1 MIKTA
6 YFKAKRG
13 EIIFVLERE
22 QIILDYLEE
31 HEIATTSFL
40 CELVGVSI
48 STIRRDLN
56 SMNERGL
63 IIKTHG
69 GAKKIA
75 NNKPTATPNLSMFN
89 TRLDN
94 LSIKDDLYINEKK
107 EIAKLASSLILPGD
121 VIFLGSGL
129 TCAFLAKEIKHL
141 SNLTVVTTSI
151 DIVNELA
158 PHIPLILLGGDI
170 VVGKNHIETLGDYT
184 IEILNTMFFDKSF
197 FTVDGID
204 FEFGYSIKNRKQI
217 PLYDYLTT
225 HCKTSYL
232 LADYSKFNKQTFAH
246 LFDLNGVNNIIV
258 DDKAPKEY
266 LNKFKENNINTY
278 IA

>member
-1 MIKTA
+1 M
-6 YFKAKRG
+6 KRG
-13 EIIFVLERE
+13 ENIFVLERE
-22 QIILDYLEE
+22 QLILDYLEE

-40 CELVGVSI
+40 CELVGVSV

-56 SMNERGL
+56 SMSERGL

-69 GAKKIA
+69 GAKRIK
-75 NNKPTATPNLSMFN
+75 KETFTRKNLSTTMN
-89 TRLDN
+89 TRLDSLTIEN
-94 LSIKDDLYINEKK
+94 DFYINEKK
-107 EIAKLASSLILPGD
+107 KIAKVASTFILPGD

-129 TCAFLAKEIKHL
+129 TCAFLAAEIKHL
-141 SNLTVVTTSI
+141 NDLTVVTTSV

-158 PHIPLILLGGDI
+158 AHVPIILLGGDI

-184 IEILNTMFFDKSF
+184 IDILNTMFFDKCF

-204 FEFGYSIKNRKQI
+204 FEFGYSIMNRKQI
-217 PLYDYLTT
+217 PLYDHLLT
-225 HCKTSYL
+225 HCKTCYL

-246 LFDLNGVNNIIV
+246 LFDLNDVNNIIV
-258 DDKAPKEY
+258 DDKAPTEY
-266 LNKFKENNINTY
+266 LKMFKENNINTY